1 MSNTLKYVD
10 HTYRDF
16 SRYIEEGGE
25 MIKHKK
31 SGNNFPARLHKILS
45 EPTHSDVIT
54 WMPHGRAWRII
65 DKERLVS
72 EVIPSYY
79 VCKKYE
85 SFTRQLN
92 GWGFK
97 RLHQHGSD
105 FGCYYHESFLR
116 GLPDLTCLVRR
127 LPPNRGK
134 ATPFAQG
141 EPNFYKVSEVYP
153 LPPPPKSSTQ
163 ESPKTPAASSDPS
176 LTLAALSLLRGVS
189 APVVSNGIALKIIH
203 DASPLSTK
211 PSAQETSAPK
221 TSVTASSFLNSPHQA
236 GGYYYPPSNRDR
248 SNSQLLPYSANYTS
262 LHHAGQYYS
271 SSYDHYS
278 TRGQPY
284 PQLQYHPADPSQF
297 HCQTPPNRAPNEN
310 QFLVQRSY
318 SHESHLNRNPST
330 QSSSVNCISHP
341 ESNCC
346 PEKSS
351 EQEKVFD
358 PFEPIPFL

>member
-116 GLPDLTCLVRR
+116 ALPDLTCLVRR

-141 EPNFYKVSEVYP
+141 EPNFYKISEIYP
-153 LPPPPKSSTQ
+153 LPPSKSSTSTQ
-163 ESPKTPAASSDPS
+163 ESSKTLAASSDPS
-176 LTLAALSLLRGVS
+176 LTLVALSLSRGVS
-189 APVVSNGIALKIIH
+189 APVASNGIARKIH
-203 DASPLSTK
+203 DASPLSTT
-211 PSAQETSAPK
+211 PSAPK
-221 TSVTASSFLNSPHQA
+221 TSATASSFLNSPHQA
-236 GGYYYPPSNRDR
+236 GGYYYPPSDR

-262 LHHAGQYYS
+262 VHHAGQYYG
-271 SSYDHYS
+271 SSYGHYS
-278 TRGQPY
+278 TQGQTY
-284 PQLQYHPADPSQF
+284 PQLQYHPADPSKF
-297 HCQTPPNRAPNEN
+297 HCQPPPARAPDEN

-318 SHESHLNRNPST
+318 SHESHLNLNYNCNPSMP
-330 QSSSVNCISHP
+330 SSSVNCISHP
-341 ESNCC
+341 KSNCC
-346 PEKSS
+346 PEQSS
-351 EQEKVFD
+351 EQDNVVD